1 MEIITM
7 EEKGYKE
14 LIDIVFEKLREL
26 LGKELLKANNQ
37 LIQNDECRIKANEIQ
52 KSLSDLLRQYRPEL
66 TYAPISMPQFKTKET
81 YKQIMKNQDRHHEL
95 KIYLNEKKLIIKT
108 QIDALDGRELDQQKL
123 LAGYGILH
131 KKKYT
136 IKPITTKM
144 LYKILD
150 LPADTELFGGTD
162 Q

>member
-1 MEIITM
+1 ME
-7 EEKGYKE
+7 YKK
-14 LIDIVFEKLREL
+14 LVDIVFEKLQQL
-26 LGKELLKANNQ
+26 LGEELLKANNQ
-37 LIQNDECRIKANEIQ
+37 LIQNDECRIKSNEIQ
-52 KSLSDLLRQYRPEL
+52 KSLADLLRQYRPEL
-66 TYAPISMPQFKTKET
+66 TYAPINMPQFKTKET
-81 YKQIMKNQDRHHEL
+81 YEQTIKNQDSHHKL

-108 QIDALDGRELDQQKL
+108 QLDALEGREIDQQAL

-150 LPADTELFGGTD
+150 LPGDTDLFGGTD

>member
-1 MEIITM
+1 M

-14 LIDIVFEKLREL
+14 LIDIVFEKLQEL
-26 LGKELLKANNQ
+26 LYKELIEVNNK
-37 LIQNDECRIKANEIQ
+37 LIQDDECHIKANKIQ
-52 KSLSDLLRQYRPEL
+52 TSLADLLRQYHPEL
-66 TYAPISMPQFKTKET
+66 TYVPISMPQFKTKET
-81 YKQIMKNQDRHHEL
+81 DKKIMKNQDRYHEL

-108 QIDALDGRELDQQKL
+108 QIDALDRRELDQQEL

-131 KKKYT
+131 KKKHT
-136 IKPITTKM
+136 IKPVTTKM

-150 LPADTELFGGTD
+150 LPADTDLFGGTD